1 MRHSLRFALATSLL
15 ALALAASGEPARA
28 AVQPIVWDLKALV
41 WQKDVNSSKPG
52 PESVVT
58 LLFSPPAPSRIPSY
72 PYCQTVRVYRHER
85 TNGRSFA
92 PIGSLARI
100 YKASAVAPWELRG
113 GATGSC
119 ADPTVPQGW
128 VIDPFYGYVT
138 FTDTNNGLG
147 LTDYEEYYYAVWTS
161 ADGVGNL
168 AFQDYLQSYVVTA
181 AFPPT
186 QTRHGN
192 FSEYTN
198 ACTACHGLHSAR
210 HKKLLK
216 GPTVTDLCGTCH
228 DGTGSKYDEVRG
240 RVRRGDSWSNSA
252 FAPAG
257 PFGDRLKDY
266 SGMRITSVH
275 NVMRARDVAREGGPD
290 NAISASARIWQ
301 APGSGYLT
309 GRDAVQRD
317 YNGSGVPQ
325 DYLFKYV
332 SNEWGS
338 FLVCSSCHEP
348 HNRGKNYRILQPVIN
363 DRVRIVVRGV
373 SEVNLDV
380 TDPSPDRGEWGN
392 GRSLRRAMYT
402 KHLSGG
408 GSVLSYYDPAVED
421 PAWRPGDPDSADLNH
436 DGNRSEPRAAAYCSA
451 LGGRLVMDD
460 RTSPT
465 GFRCERQRFLGGIV
479 TFCTACHRAFMW
491 PDARIARDSY
501 AYSGG
506 AVSGMDRSQV
516 TNSGAGPVGLT
527 ASSPVAALEEVLG
540 QHKHPLAMPAAD
552 ALRNGRII
560 DGVLAS
566 DGDVCAAGEMLGDG
580 VTADPNCAHA
590 VQGRVIDPVVPLE
603 GQRGD
608 SVLSSEPYQENIV
621 SCLTCHVPHGSGS
634 ERLEV
639 AYQNGDL
646 NDTASGSR
654 DPITGYLW
662 NRAVSPSPGP
672 IDPRWET
679 EPRYLPVDA
688 PYYTVYGF
696 SSALARFNPFA
707 SACFRCH
714 STVPGT

>member
-1 MRHSLRFALATSLL
+1 MVGWETAQAGDAGPVDT
-15 ALALAASGEPARA
+15 
-28 AVQPIVWDLKALV
+28 KALV
-41 WQKDVNSSKPG
+41 SSRG
-52 PESVVT
+52 VGIF
-58 LLFSPPAPSRIPSY
+58 FSPKNGATY
-72 PYCQTVRVYRHER
+72 RVYRHAR
-85 TNGRSFA
+85 NDGRRF
-92 PIGSLARI
+92 
-100 YKASAVAPWELRG
+100 
-113 GATGSC
+113 
-119 ADPTVPQGW
+119 VP
-128 VIDPFYGYVT
+128 YGEPVT
-138 FTDTNNGLG
+138 FREGGVLETSDPYDPAAASDSGWMYDATYDYLVYVDPHI
-147 LTDYEEYYYAVWTS
+147 TPYEEYYYLVWS
-161 ADGVGNL
+161 SWDRDQVGHPIADPNT
-168 AFQDYLQSYVVTA
+168 YLNGYVVA
-181 AFPPT
+181 PAFPPA

-192 FSEYTN
+192 YTEYTN
-198 ACTACHGLHSAR
+198 ACTDCHGLHSGR
-210 HKKLLK
+210 HAKLLK
-216 GPTVTDLCGTCH
+216 APTVTDLCGTCH

-240 RVRRGDSWSNSA
+240 RVRRGPSWSSSA

-266 SGMRITSVH
+266 SGMRMTSVH
-275 NVMRARDVAREGGPD
+275 NVMRARDVTREGGPD

-309 GRDAVQRD
+309 DVDGVQRD
-317 YNGSGVPQ
+317 WNGSGVPP
-325 DYLFKYV
+325 DRLFKYV

-373 SEVNLDV
+373 SEVDLSV
-380 TDPSPDRGEWGN
+380 SDPSPDRGEWGN
-392 GRSLRRAMYT
+392 GRTLRRAMYT

-408 GSVLSYYDPAVED
+408 GSVLSFYDPTVED
-421 PAWRPGDPDSADLNH
+421 PAWRPGDPDYGDLNGN
-436 DGNRSEPRAAAYCSA
+436 GNRGETRAAAYCGA
-451 LGGRLVMDD
+451 VGGTLIADD
-460 RTSPT
+460 TSPT

-506 AVSGMDRSQV
+506 TVSGMDRSRV
-516 TNSGAGPVGLT
+516 TNSGSGPVGLT
-527 ASSPVAALEEVLG
+527 ATSPAAALEEVLG

-566 DGDVCAAGEMLGDG
+566 DGDVCAAGETLADG
-580 VTADPNCAHA
+580 VTPDPNCSGA

-608 SVLSSEPYQENIV
+608 SALSSDPYQENIV

-639 AYQNGDL
+639 AYANGDL
-646 NDTASGSR
+646 NDTSGGQR

-662 NRAVSPSPGP
+662 NRAVSSSPGIVTPSPGP
-672 IDPRWET
+672 IDPPWDVR
-679 EPRYLPVDA
+679 PRFLPPDA
-688 PYYTVYGF
+688 PYYTIYGF

-714 STVPGT
+714 STVPGA